1 MFSGVGKF
9 RSSQRL
15 PEGFD
20 SGGIFSFLIERLAS
34 RYPIAPTFSVPLGDG
49 GNPSPSG
56 EAK

>member
-20 SGGIFSFLIERLAS
+20 SGGIFSFIIERLAS
-34 RYPIAPTFSVPLGDG
+34 RYPIAPTFSCSIGFRAMDRFAQSV
-49 GNPSPSG
+49 
-56 EAK
+56 